1 MTDRVQVLREA
12 LPYITRFRGQTFL
25 VKFGGEVADSSEHL
39 YAFCEELALLAH
51 VGIRLVV
58 VHGGGRQADEL
69 SRRLGLEPRTVN
81 GRRITDDSALDVVKM
96 AFAGKLNT
104 EILGALR
111 KAGVAAVGLSGVDGR
126 LITAVKR
133 PVQQLVDTRSGESL
147 TVDFGYVG
155 DIRAVDTTIIE
166 TLQNQGFLPVIAS
179 LAADDDGN
187 VYNVNADT
195 IAAAL
200 GSTLRASKLILA
212 TNVDGVLAS
221 DGKPLPKLTSSEI
234 RRLIAERV
242 ITGGMLPKVES
253 AMAAIRAGVPAVH
266 IINGLKQGSLLT
278 EILTREGIGT
288 MVVKE

>member
-1 MTDRVQVLREA
+1 MDRVQVLREA

-25 VKFGGEVADSSEHL
+25 VKFGGEVADAAEHL
-39 YAFCEELALLAH
+39 HAFCEELALLAH

-69 SRRLGLEPRTVN
+69 SRRLGLEPRTIN
-81 GRRITDDSALDVVKM
+81 GRRITDQSTLDVVKM

-104 EILGALR
+104 EILCALR
-111 KAGVAAVGLSGVDGR
+111 KAGAAAVGLSGVDGR

-133 PVQQLVDTRSGESL
+133 PAQRVVDARSGESVI
-147 TVDFGYVG
+147 VDFGYVG
-155 DIRAVDTTIIE
+155 DISAVDTSVIE
-166 TLQNQGFLPVIAS
+166 TLQHRGFIPVIAS

-200 GSTLRASKLILA
+200 GGALRASKLILA
-212 TNVDGVLAS
+212 TNVDGVLVN
-221 DGKPLPKLTSSEI
+221 GQPLLRVTSGEI
-234 RRLIAERV
+234 RKLISERV
-242 ITGGMLPKVES
+242 ITGGMIPKVES
-253 AMAAIRAGVPAVH
+253 AMAAIRAGVPAIH
-266 IINGLKQGSLLT
+266 IINGLKRGSLLT

-288 MVVKE
+288 MIVKE